1 MFRLSLL
8 SALAGSLLLLT
19 FGLYAEARTH
29 SGDDVVVVADDV
41 AAGIKGAACCWP
53 FGYWNP
59 PYYHDCGGPT
69 KNAQAKC
76 EDAAV
81 HFWCGNPAE
90 SWSTVDCL
98 QCGNKCGSYR
108 ASNGCG

>member
-1 MFRLSLL
+1 MSRFSLL
-8 SALAGSLLLLT
+8 SVVGGCLLILALGVGVNAGVSS
-19 FGLYAEARTH
+19 H
-29 SGDDVVVVADDV
+29 DDVVIVADDD
-41 AAGIKGAACCWP
+41 AAQVKGAACCWP

-59 PYYHDCGGPT
+59 PYYSDCGGPT
-69 KNAQAKC
+69 KNAQQKC

-90 SWSTVDCL
+90 SWSTEDCL

-108 ASNGCG
+108 VSNGCG